1 MHQCTSHILALS
13 IFRTSNVAGTIYV
26 KGKERDLR
34 SFRKYSCYIM
44 QDDHLLP
51 HLSVEE
57 AMMCSANL
65 KLEEK
70 MPMSQKE
77 ALVSWWT

>member
-1 MHQCTSHILALS
+1 
-13 IFRTSNVAGTIYV
+13 
-26 KGKERDLR
+26 
-34 SFRKYSCYIM
+34 M

-70 MPMSQKE
+70 IPQYQKE
-77 ALVSWWT
+77 ALVSIEMTLTLILDLNHKQLPCILEDDNLISLSLVSTDNNYFSQKLW